1 MAVLDVLL
9 ALELSLCPNV
19 TAVSVLEELLSFV
32 TLTAAYTNAFFFF
45 FLLELKLSNTR
56 EEFKHD

>member
-32 TLTAAYTNAFFFF
+32 TLTAAYTNAFFF
-45 FLLELKLSNTR
+45 LLELKLSNTR

>member
-45 FLLELKLSNTR
+45 FFGLKLSKTR
-56 EEFKHD
+56 KKI

>member
-45 FLLELKLSNTR
+45 LLELKLSNTR